1 MPDFLLSQDLDSWK
15 VNITQRFVVSANS
28 QPPCPAGVTG
38 KGRKGGM
45 EVPISREA
53 LNKKKNKPKTKHRA
67 RDMPMN
73 GLYLTLP

>member
-53 LNKKKNKPKTKHRA
+53 LNKKKKTNQKPSTEQEIC
-67 RDMPMN
+67 P
-73 GLYLTLP
+73 